1 MSEGSSLNFKKL
13 FGGFRSRS
21 ASCEP
26 EPPETPALQEQEPT
40 PPLEP
45 PAPVQEEKDAFGV
58 PSGNPLAKVWAL
70 CNQPGTPTLNPRF
83 APDCGRAVPE
93 NALEKNFYKILRQLS
108 TLSQSWLDMEAS
120 AAQARDEADAAAA
133 AARAETDNA
142 EAPSQSDQ
150 AEPVD
155 APIEETAKAEPS
167 LVSDQ
172 AEADDKPDGTA
183 IEETVPPAPL
193 DVDEMAQVLVSGD
206 GMVVWMLLLP
216 PSGNGRR
223 LSVADGGA
231 LLRDAN
237 VTVGI
242 DQDALQAIFDNKT
255 YFCLC
260 PVAWGTPPIC
270 GKDGWTEDHFQR
282 NFVRGMG
289 NTDTGIVDYR
299 AQSNVQAISKDAV
312 ICDIYPP
319 VEGIAGLRVDGVAV
333 PPPPVKEAAVPAGSN
348 TVLSEDGT
356 KLLAGID
363 GFLEFRGNL
372 FEVKNL
378 LNITS
383 DVDYSTGN
391 IDFRGDVTIRGDVR
405 EQFSVKATGNI
416 TIDGLV
422 EAATVEAGGD
432 VVISNGVSGNGQAV
446 IRGNH
451 VRAKYVENS
460 TVFADTLEADYIL
473 SSRISC
479 TDSILASGSRGA
491 IIGGEV
497 IAAKNI
503 KASRVGSQSG
513 SPTEIILGVQPKLR
527 EELNANRKQ
536 LMNIRTE
543 SSELVKRVAYLKNR
557 MERSRP
563 DERSIK
569 KIQAA
574 ELRLSQL
581 AEEGATLLSCQRM
594 LMEQLNG
601 LAHCRLES
609 SLVYPGVRLTIGGA
623 SQNIESA
630 INKCVAVFDAEEHN
644 IKFV

>member
-13 FGGFRSRS
+13 FRGFRSRNT
-21 ASCEP
+21 SCEP
-26 EPPETPALQEQEPT
+26 QPPETPPIQAQEPA
-40 PPLEP
+40 PPLET
-45 PAPVQEEKDAFGV
+45 PVQEEKDSFGV
-58 PSGNPLAKVWAL
+58 PSGNPLAKVWVL
-70 CNQPGTPTLNPRF
+70 CDQPGTPTLNPRF
-83 APDCGRAVPE
+83 APSCGRAVPE
-93 NALEKNFYKILRQLS
+93 NALEKSFYKVLRQLS
-108 TLSQSWLDMEAS
+108 ALSQSWLDMEDS
-120 AAQARDEADAAAA
+120 AAQARAAADAAAA
-133 AARAETDNA
+133 AARAEATNA
-142 EAPSQSDQ
+142 EAPSESDQ
-150 AEPVD
+150 PETGD
-155 APIEETAKAEPS
+155 APQRAS
-167 LVSDQ
+167 
-172 AEADDKPDGTA
+172 

-193 DVDEMAQVLVSGD
+193 DVDEMGQALVSGD
-206 GMVVWMLLLP
+206 GMVVWLLLLP
-216 PSGNGRR
+216 PSGNGKR
-223 LSVADGGA
+223 LSMADGEA
-231 LLRDAN
+231 LLREAN
-237 VTVGI
+237 VTAGI
-242 DQDALQAIFDNKT
+242 DQDALQAVFDKKS
-255 YFCLC
+255 YFCLR
-260 PVAWGTPPIC
+260 PVAWGTPPVS

-282 NFVRGMG
+282 KFVRGMG
-289 NTDTGIVDYR
+289 DADNGTVDYR

-319 VEGIAGLRVDGVAV
+319 VEGIAGLRVDGIAVA
-333 PPPPVKEAAVPAGSN
+333 PPPVKAAVVPAGGN

-356 KLLAGID
+356 KLLAAID
-363 GFLEFRGNL
+363 GFLEFRGDL

-378 LNITS
+378 LNITN

-391 IDFRGDVTIRGDVR
+391 IDFRGDVSIRGDVR

-432 VVISNGVSGNGQAV
+432 VIITNGVSGNGQAV
-446 IRGNH
+446 IRGSH

-460 TVFADTLEADYIL
+460 SVFADTLEADYIL

-581 AEEGATLLSCQRM
+581 AEDGASLLSCQRM